1 MGNYCHIEA
10 HFPVTEFNT
19 KEQAFLAELRNRLP
33 GSEEWLQ
40 LSWEERS
47 SRQREV
53 HEQLCIPGEVD
64 QWQFVKQWQR
74 EGNWFVTDIG
84 YCAPSP
90 PFPRPLAEYPRP
102 YSRRLPEVWLVA
114 FTAPGRWQP
123 ESWSI
128 YQTLSETRQHVRHL
142 FNKLWGLFYI
152 GEYHHEYTD
161 AYDLREIRRKAP
173 PGSLA
178 HKRLRSVFSL
188 FKLHDLLAL
197 HRLVLSQ
204 DLPRET
210 ILGFDISDLLNE
222 RSEEGFKALFRN
234 DQHLGVLD
242 AVEKMDLAA
251 LVNSKLL
258 EAERDY
264 DEYVIP
270 WLEAADAWC
279 EASMYLREQGSAD
292 EDEWLTGHNNS
303 NLD

>member
-10 HFPVTEFNT
+10 HFP
-19 KEQAFLAELRNRLP
+19 LAELSNDEQQFLVELRRRLP
-33 GSEEWLQ
+33 SGDEWLQ
-40 LSWEERS
+40 IPWDERG
-47 SRQREV
+47 RLQKAV
-53 HEQLCIPGEVD
+53 HEQLGIPGEAD
-64 QWQFVKQWQR
+64 AWQFVKQWQR
-74 EGNWFVTDIG
+74 EGNWYVTDIG
-84 YCAPSP
+84 YRAPSP
-90 PFPRPLAEYPRP
+90 PFPRPLGDYPRP

-114 FTAPGRWQP
+114 FTAPGRWQS

-173 PGSLA
+173 PGSKA

-188 FKLHDLLAL
+188 FRLHDFTAL

-204 DLPRET
+204 DLPGGT
-210 ILGFDISDLLNE
+210 IIELDISDLLNE
-222 RSEEGFKALFRN
+222 WSEEGVKALFRS

-242 AVEKMDLAA
+242 AVEEMDLDA
-251 LVNSKLL
+251 LVNNRLL
-258 EAERDY
+258 GSLSDY
-264 DEYVIP
+264 DEYVVP

-279 EASMYLREQGSAD
+279 EAAMYLREQGD
-292 EDEWLTGHNNS
+292 GE
-303 NLD
+303 